1 MHVTAE
7 VSAARPPL
15 TAGRSKRARRSL
27 TKAPTQPSLSFD
39 GTSFTHLPNKENPCI
54 SNGLAV
60 KCAHSINGSA
70 GCVNNQLS
78 LFNPGVLAH
87 AKADTPALCVSPPEK
102 ARCMMQTRQE
112 KGLQIASQTER
123 AITSNGTFWTVP
135 SQTSSKSYAVTVD
148 PPLCTCADFRQN
160 AMECKHVHAVKFH
173 LAREAGAALPEA
185 PKQKRRTYRQD
196 WSAYNASQVHEKARF
211 LELLSGLCSTLDE
224 PAQFKGR
231 PRILLADRIFAC
243 AFKVYS
249 TLSGRRFNSDVM
261 EAKQRGYVS
270 TAPTYSAIYR
280 YLESEE
286 LTPVL
291 RRLIT
296 ESALPLKAVEQDFSV
311 DSSGFSTCT
320 YVRWYGMKYGNT
332 EDWHDWIKLHA
343 MVGVKTHVVTS
354 VELSERHAH
363 DGKFFEPLV
372 NDTAR
377 NFNLRDV
384 SADKAYSHRA
394 HLRLVE
400 KHGGTP
406 YIAFRS
412 NARGDGKCATWNR
425 IFHYYSLHREEYM
438 MHYHKRSNIESTF
451 SMIKS
456 RFGERL
462 RSRTQT
468 AQVNEVLCKVLCH
481 NLCVLVQ
488 SMYELGVDVT
498 FSSETR

>member
-1 MHVTAE
+1 M
-7 VSAARPPL
+7 
-15 TAGRSKRARRSL
+15 RAS
-27 TKAPTQPSLSFD
+27 SF
-39 GTSFTHLPNKENPCI
+39 HPKK
-54 SNGLAV
+54 NGLA
-60 KCAHSINGSA
+60 GRWSA
-70 GCVNNQLS
+70 QLD
-78 LFNPGVLAH
+78 LFDRSVLEHTEVARPLCSHH
-87 AKADTPALCVSPPEK
+87 APK
-102 ARCMMQTRQE
+102 ARCMMQTRE
-112 KGLQIASQTER
+112 SRGLQIASQTER
-123 AITSNGTFWTVP
+123 QITFNETFWTVP

-148 PPLCTCADFRQN
+148 PPFCTCVDFKNN

-173 LAREAGAALPEA
+173 VAKESGATLPEV
-185 PKQKRRTYRQD
+185 PEQKRKSYKQD
-196 WSAYNASQVHEKARF
+196 WPAYNASQVNEKARF
-211 LELLSGLCSTLDE
+211 LELLFGLCSTIDE
-224 PAQFKGR
+224 PPQFKGR

-249 TLSGRRFNSDVM
+249 TLSGRRFNSDLM
-261 EAKQRGYVS
+261 EAKRRGYLS
-270 TAPTYSAIYR
+270 SMPTFSAIYR

-320 YVRWYGMKYGNT
+320 YVRWYGMKYGGT

-343 MVGVKTHVVTS
+343 MVGVKTHVITS
-354 VELSERHAH
+354 VELSEHHAH
-363 DGKFFEPLV
+363 DSQFFPPLV

-377 NFNLRDV
+377 NFTLRDV

-400 KHGGTP
+400 SHGGKP

-412 NARGDGKCATWNR
+412 NARGDSKCETWNR

-438 MHYHKRSNIESTF
+438 MHYHRRSNIESAF
-451 SMIKS
+451 SMVKA

-462 RSRTQT
+462 RSRTHT

-488 SMYELGVDVT
+488 SMYELGVEVT
-498 FSSETR
+498 FSSETPFDE

>member
-1 MHVTAE
+1 
-7 VSAARPPL
+7 
-15 TAGRSKRARRSL
+15 
-27 TKAPTQPSLSFD
+27 
-39 GTSFTHLPNKENPCI
+39 
-54 SNGLAV
+54 
-60 KCAHSINGSA
+60 
-70 GCVNNQLS
+70 
-78 LFNPGVLAH
+78 
-87 AKADTPALCVSPPEK
+87 
-102 ARCMMQTRQE
+102 MMQTRQA

-123 AITSNGTFWTVP
+123 AITFSGTFWTVP
-135 SQTSSKSYAVTVD
+135 SQTSSKSYVVTVD
-148 PPLCTCADFRQN
+148 PPFCTCADFRQN
-160 AMECKHVHAVKFH
+160 ATECKHVHAVKFH
-173 LAREAGAALPEA
+173 MAREAGAVLPEA
-185 PKQKRRTYRQD
+185 PKQKRKTYRQD
-196 WSAYNASQVHEKARF
+196 WPVYNASQVNEKARF
-211 LELLSGLCSTLDE
+211 LELLFGLCSTVDE
-224 PAQFKGR
+224 PPQFKGR

-261 EAKQRGYVS
+261 EAKRRGYVS

-296 ESALPLKAVEQDFSV
+296 DSALPLKAVEQDFSV
-311 DSSGFSTCT
+311 DSTGFSTCN

-343 MVGVKTHVVTS
+343 MVGVRTHVITS

-363 DGKFFEPLV
+363 DSKFFEPLV

-377 NFNLRDV
+377 NFTLRDV
-384 SADKAYSHRA
+384 SADKAYSHRS

-438 MHYHKRSNIESTF
+438 MHYHRRSNIESTF
-451 SMIKS
+451 SMVKS

-462 RSRTQT
+462 RSRTRT

-488 SMYELGVDVT
+488 SIYELGVEVT
-498 FSSETR
+498 FSSETPFDE